1 MIAYDGQDIPDS
13 NSNTDMNF
21 SVAKTAGL
29 SCAQMQRHDSE
40 EKNRLFQQ
48 KSKDTLKH
56 NLL

>member
-48 KSKDTLKH
+48 KSKE
-56 NLL
+56 